1 MNKKDTTV
9 IAGLEGPVMK
19 PETRLSL
26 DPKFLCFLSLWTS
39 KIRMQNK
46 EGKARR
52 EVSEKER
59 TIKEEMGEDRWR
71 QRIRQG
77 QEWDKHFA
85 LAQ

>member
-1 MNKKDTTV
+1 
-9 IAGLEGPVMK
+9 
-19 PETRLSL
+19 
-26 DPKFLCFLSLWTS
+26 
-39 KIRMQNK
+39 MQNK